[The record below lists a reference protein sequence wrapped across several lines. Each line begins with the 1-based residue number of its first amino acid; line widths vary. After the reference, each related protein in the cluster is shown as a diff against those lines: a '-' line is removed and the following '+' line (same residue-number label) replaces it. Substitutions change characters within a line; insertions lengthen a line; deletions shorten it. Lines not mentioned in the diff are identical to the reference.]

1 MHISLRAIVPLL
13 VLCATPTVVVA
24 QLGFPGGVRS
34 SPRPLVE
41 EAREPDDGA
50 GLLVGGAQRTWLLGT
65 AGNASEAGTGF
76 SALGGL
82 SVELDES
89 LSVEGTLSYQRSM
102 PEDLDATNAFG
113 ATVELGRSHK
123 ISDDALVLSYAA
135 SGEGVW
141 KEQDRGYTA
150 AVSGSATLRSLVEL
164 GGNLAY
170 QGSDPDVGDTEWELV
185 PGLSA
190 AFFPTENSSV
200 GVDYTFDNDL
210 DGKESYE
217 AFVTYSVTRVARPFQ
232 LRLGVD
238 DEEVFGL
245 AIIFKLRPTPTAAG
259 GDGAPRPGSR

>member
-1 MHISLRAIVPLL
+1 MRIALRAIVPLV
-13 VLCATPTVVVA
+13 VLAASPAVAAA
-24 QLGFPGGVRS
+24 QLGFPGSVRS
-34 SPRPLVE
+34 SPRPLME
-41 EAREPDDGA
+41 EAPETDEGA
-50 GLLVGGAQRTWLLGT
+50 GLLIGGAQRTWLLGT

-82 SVELDES
+82 TIDLNES

-113 ATVELGRSHK
+113 ATLELGRSEK
-123 ISDDALVLSYAA
+123 LRGDKLVLAYAV
-135 SGEGVW
+135 SGEGTW
-141 KEQDRGYTA
+141 QEQERSYET
-150 AVSGSATLRSLVEL
+150 AVSGSATWLSRVEL

-170 QGSDPDVGDTEWELV
+170 QGSNPDVGDTEWGFV

-190 AFFPTENSSV
+190 VLFPTKHSSV
-200 GVDYTFDNDL
+200 GVDYTFDNDM

-217 AFVTYSVTRVARPFQ
+217 AYVTYSVTRVGRPFQ

-245 AIIFKLRPTPTAAG
+245 AIIFKL
-259 GDGAPRPGSR
+259 